1 MGGKPIRITEFDLNR
16 LKRLLQEAQ
25 YTEYRNSE
33 YLDRLGMEIDRAE
46 IVSPQDIP
54 SDVVTMNSR
63 VCLVD
68 LDSGEEEVYTLVFP
82 ENADLEQGKLSVFAP
97 IGTAMLGYE
106 VGDIFEWEV
115 PDGKRRLRVKEILY
129 QPEASGDY
137 HL

>member
-63 VCLVD
+63 VDLVD
-68 LDSGEEEVYTLVFP
+68 LDTGEEMVCTLVFP
-82 ENADLEQGKLSVFAP
+82 SEADVAQSKISVLAP
-97 IGTAMLGYE
+97 IGTAMLGYR
-106 VGDIFEWEV
+106 VGDTFTWQV
-115 PDGKRRLRVKEILY
+115 PDGVRRLQVKQVLY

>member
-1 MGGKPIRITEFDLNR
+1 MSGKPIRITEFDLNR
-16 LKRLLQEAQ
+16 LKKLIQEAQ
-25 YTEYRNSE
+25 YTKYRNSE
-33 YLDRLGMEIDRAE
+33 YLDRLRMEIGRAE
-46 IVSPQDIP
+46 ILSPQDIP
-54 SDVVTMNSR
+54 SDVITMNSR

-68 LDSGEEEVYTLVFP
+68 LDTGEEEVYTLVFP
-82 ENADLEQGKLSVFAP
+82 ENADLEQGKLSIFAP

-115 PDGKRRLRVKEILY
+115 PAGKRRLRVKEILY